1 MVLELNESNFS
12 NEINDGI
19 VIVDFWAPWCGP
31 CRKLGPV
38 LEEVAKEL
46 EGRVKVCKLNTDD
59 SPKLAQDFSISAIPS
74 VILFKDGEPI
84 ERMVG
89 LTPKSTIIS
98 NVEKHL

>member
-12 NEINDGI
+12 TEINDGI

-38 LEEVAKEL
+38 LEEVAKDL

-59 SPKLAQDFSISAIPS
+59 SPKLAQDFAISAIPS
-74 VILFKDGEPI
+74 VILFKDGAPI

>member
-1 MVLELNESNFS
+1 MVLELNEANFS
-12 NEINDGI
+12 AETKDGI

-38 LEEVAKEL
+38 LEEVANEL
-46 EGRVKVCKLNTDD
+46 QDKVKVCKLNTDENTT
-59 SPKLAQDFSISAIPS
+59 LAQEFAISAIPS
-74 VILFKDGEPI
+74 VILFKDGQAI

-98 NVEKHL
+98 NIEKHL

>member
-12 NEINDGI
+12 TETQDGI

-46 EGRVKVCKLNTDD
+46 EGKVKVCKLNTDD
-59 SPKLAQDFSISAIPS
+59 SPLIAQDFAISAIPS
-74 VILFKDGEPI
+74 IIVLKDGEAI

-98 NVEKHL
+98 NIEKHL

>member
-12 NEINDGI
+12 TEINDGI

-59 SPKLAQDFSISAIPS
+59 SPKLAQDFAISAIPS
-74 VILFKDGEPI
+74 VILFKDGAPI

>member
-12 NEINDGI
+12 AETQEGL

-31 CRKLGPV
+31 CRKLGPI

-46 EGRVKVCKLNTDD
+46 EGKVKVCKLNTDENTQI
-59 SPKLAQDFSISAIPS
+59 AQDFAISAIPS
-74 VILFKDGEPI
+74 VIVFKDGEAL

-89 LTPKSTIIS
+89 LNPKSTIIS
-98 NVEKHL
+98 NIEKHL

>member
-12 NEINDGI
+12 TETQDGI

-46 EGRVKVCKLNTDD
+46 EGKVKVCKLNTDD
-59 SPKLAQDFSISAIPS
+59 SPQIAQDFAISAIPS
-74 VILFKDGEPI
+74 IIVLKDGEAI

-98 NVEKHL
+98 NIEKHL

>member
-12 NEINDGI
+12 TEINDGI

-31 CRKLGPV
+31 CRKLVPV

-59 SPKLAQDFSISAIPS
+59 SPKLAQDFAISAIPS
-74 VILFKDGEPI
+74 VILFKDGAPI